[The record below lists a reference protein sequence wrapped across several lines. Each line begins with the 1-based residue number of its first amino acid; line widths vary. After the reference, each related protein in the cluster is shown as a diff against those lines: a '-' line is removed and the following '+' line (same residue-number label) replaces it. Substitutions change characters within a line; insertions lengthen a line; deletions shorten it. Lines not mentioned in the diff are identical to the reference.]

1 MYLLILVSTVTGS
14 VSISAFASL
23 VAILIGIA
31 CSAVGLKICAITA
44 EIKKYESIVN
54 KKQKKKNKKKK
65 DDQIVLFGKTK
76 SKTIEV
82 LISKALSGSD
92 ISQDDFISVNHVL
105 KENNVMKEA
114 FKIVVKN
121 EYVWWTKRCWSWEKG
136 SLIVIWSQSIL
147 YLDTER
153 IILK

>member
-44 EIKKYESIVN
+44 EIKKYKSIVN
-54 KKQKKKNKKKK
+54 KKQKKQKKTKKKK

-136 SLIVIWSQSIL
+136 SLIIIWS
-147 YLDTER
+147 
-153 IILK
+153 